1 MRVYNN
7 GAKTFIQLD
16 EKTTYSEIPTLLVM
30 DKASNKE
37 KIVNYRFINNR
48 FVVDSIF
55 KEAILIMGVGSEQE
69 KVTISKIS
77 K

>member
-1 MRVYNN
+1 
-7 GAKTFIQLD
+7 
-16 EKTTYSEIPTLLVM
+16 M

-55 KEAILIMGVGSEQE
+55 KEAILIMGVGSDQE